1 MLTTIEAEIDVNGR
15 VTLLEPL
22 KIERK
27 SRAILTLLD
36 EEIVDKNPVDDEE
49 NQRAE
54 ERFAQWIGAVDSGN
68 PNSADNAQIDVN
80 LAWEYGAT
88 NDDER

>member
-54 ERFAQWIGAVDSGN
+54 ERFAQWIGAVDSSN
-68 PNSADNAQIDVN
+68 PNSADNAQIDVD

>member
-22 KIERK
+22 KIKRK
-27 SRAILTLLD
+27 SRAIVTLID
-36 EEIVDKNPVDDEE
+36 EEIVDKSPADDAE

-68 PNSADNAQIDVN
+68 PNSADNAQIDVD

-88 NDDER
+88 HDDER

>member
-68 PNSADNAQIDVN
+68 PNSADNAQIDVD

>member
-15 VTLLEPL
+15 VTLLEQL

-54 ERFAQWIGAVDSGN
+54 ERFAQWIGAADSGN
-68 PNSADNAQIDVN
+68 PNSADNAQIDVD